1 MPVITVA
8 SDSFEQGA
16 DIARRTAQAL
26 GYAYLDRALLDQVAQ
41 EQAVPRDELVK
52 ALDEPPGLLT
62 LRSRRRQKLLTH
74 IQAACLEKLQADNLV
89 CYGLGAHLYARG
101 VAHVLHVRIVTDQ
114 QKRATELAQREN
126 MPVDKALKQ
135 IQRQDEG
142 RRRWSQECFN
152 LDETSP
158 ELYDLV
164 ISLSNLEPAKAV
176 EIIADTAGYPKFQAM
191 TYSRKYLMDKTLAAR
206 VREKLQEY
214 FPDVRVEASDATV
227 VVQLQSLKRDQRKKQ
242 EKVREL
248 AGQVPGVEYTEVHII
263 KDFFGQAAESGR

>member
-1 MPVITVA
+1 MPVITVS
-8 SDSFEQGA
+8 SDSFEQGGE
-16 DIARRTAQAL
+16 IARRIAEAL
-26 GYAYLDRALLDQVAQ
+26 GYEYLGRDLLDQVAR
-41 EQAVPRDELVK
+41 EQAVPLEELVK

-62 LRSRRRQKLLTH
+62 MRSRRRQKMLVH

-89 CYGLGAHLYARG
+89 CYGLAANLYARG
-101 VAHVLHVRIVTDQ
+101 VAHVVHVRVVTDQ
-114 QKRATELAQREN
+114 QKRAAELAQKQGLA
-126 MPVDKALKQ
+126 PDKAIKQ

-142 RRRWSQECFN
+142 RRRWSQEFFN

-164 ISLSNLEPAKAV
+164 ISLSNLEPEKAI

-191 TYSRKYLMDKTLAAR
+191 TYSRKYLMDKVLAAK
-206 VREKLQEY
+206 VREKLLEH

-248 AGQVPGVEYTEVHII
+248 AGQVPGVEYTEVHVI
-263 KDFFGQAAESGR
+263 KDYFGQAAESGR